1 MCIYMYIYVM
11 MMKGALPFSLSS
23 IFFSFSGR
31 STVLSVTPDLQHCS
45 AQRQVCGAFQSLLT
59 YSTLD

>member
-1 MCIYMYIYVM
+1 M